1 MAEISTI
8 AAVIAA
14 GASVLGFLWKVPRD
28 IAGVEKRLADKIDI
42 GDQRLEDKIG
52 AVEERIG
59 NKFDE
64 LNRSVGRIEGRLEE
78 RSKSSLG

>member
-8 AAVIAA
+8 AAVVAA
-14 GASVLGFLWKVPRD
+14 AASVLGFLWKVPRD
-28 IAGVEKRLADKIDI
+28 IAGVEKRLADKIDS

-52 AVEERIG
+52 AVEERLG

-78 RSKSSLG
+78 RSKSSPG